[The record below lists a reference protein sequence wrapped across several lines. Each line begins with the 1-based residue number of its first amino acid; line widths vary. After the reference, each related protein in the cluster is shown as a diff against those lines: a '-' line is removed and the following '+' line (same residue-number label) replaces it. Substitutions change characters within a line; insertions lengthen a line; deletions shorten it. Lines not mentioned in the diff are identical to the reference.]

1 MKRLSIDSH
10 NKSAHRWYQDQTI
23 GIICIQHKSS
33 SGHLIHC
40 EAWKES
46 RIFVKM
52 KAAWKVWPWVVL
64 KTVFYE
70 SFKFCW
76 NNFKLFYFRTSKR
89 KFSKQ
94 WHILN
99 MFLTLLKI
107 YSKQLKFYFF
117 IYCFCSIQINT
128 TCKIYMRKKSL
139 NHEKN
144 IFKNII

>member
-1 MKRLSIDSH
+1 MKRLIIDSH

-23 GIICIQHKSS
+23 GIISIQHKIS

-94 WHILN
+94 WNILN

-117 IYCFCSIQINT
+117 IYCFFSIQIPLV
-128 TCKIYMRKKSL
+128 KYIWEKKSL